1 MASDQLVVAPMV
13 ARRVPLPDSSVA
25 DFGGMLRVLRHRA
38 RLTQRELGLAVGYS
52 EAQISRLEK
61 GKRLPDPSVVAALF
75 LPSLG
80 LANDPELAA
89 RLHELAETARTS
101 SHTTATPTGSEHHE
115 VGAVSPA
122 MADDLAD
129 VPVPPQPNVYRA
141 AEAAELAG
149 LLAAQRCV
157 LIIGPPG
164 IGKTSLAADAA
175 RQQARKS
182 GICWLTL
189 TAGITTRSRPWS
201 GGWPDSWPG
210 TARPKSCPCLT

>member
-80 LANDPELAA
+80 PGK
-89 RLHELAETARTS
+89 RARTR
-101 SHTTATPTGSEHHE
+101 
-115 VGAVSPA
+115 
-122 MADDLAD
+122 
-129 VPVPPQPNVYRA
+129 VPVAPAGRDGPDFEPYDGRA
-141 AEAAELAG
+141 DGRRA
-149 LLAAQRCV
+149 
-157 LIIGPPG
+157 P
-164 IGKTSLAADAA
+164 
-175 RQQARKS
+175 
-182 GICWLTL
+182 
-189 TAGITTRSRPWS
+189 
-201 GGWPDSWPG
+201 
-210 TARPKSCPCLT
+210 

>member
-1 MASDQLVVAPMV
+1 MV

-25 DFGGMLRVLRHRA
+25 DFGEMLRVLRHRA

-80 LANDPELAA
+80 LASEPELAA
-89 RLHELAETARTS
+89 RLHRLAETARAPG
-101 SHTTATPTGSEHHE
+101 HPATAAGPGQRPA
-115 VGAVSPA
+115 GAVSPA
-122 MADDLAD
+122 TADDLAD
-129 VPVPPQPNVYRA
+129 IPAAPQPNVHRA
-141 AEAAELAG
+141 AEAAELADR
-149 LLAAQRCV
+149 LAEQRSV

-164 IGKTSLAADAA
+164 MGKTSLAADAA
-175 RQQARKS
+175 RLRARQS

-189 TAGITTRSRPWS
+189 TAGITT
-201 GGWPDSWPG
+201 
-210 TARPKSCPCLT
+210 

>member
-1 MASDQLVVAPMV
+1 LAGACRCQIHRWRISAGCCAS
-13 ARRVPLPDSSVA
+13 S
-25 DFGGMLRVLRHRA
+25 GTRA

-80 LANDPELAA
+80 LANEPELAS
-89 RLHELAETARTS
+89 RLHRLAETARTS
-101 SHTTATPTGSEHHE
+101 SHTTAMPMGSERHE

-129 VPVPPQPNVYRA
+129 VPLPPQPNVHRA
-141 AEAAELAG
+141 AEAAELAD

-157 LIIGPPG
+157 L
-164 IGKTSLAADAA
+164 
-175 RQQARKS
+175 
-182 GICWLTL
+182 CW
-189 TAGITTRSRPWS
+189 RSRPPAPVS
-201 GGWPDSWPG
+201 SCGNAPPG
-210 TARPKSCPCLT
+210 ESLPQPWLHGPEQARLTRAGIRP